1 MKSKDVL
8 KLLKISRITL
18 YNYVKNGLIKVTRL
32 PNGYY
37 NYDDKSVFKFVNE
50 NPRINVIY
58 GRVSTYKQK
67 YDLQR
72 QIKNINNY
80 CYKRN
85 IKIDIILSDI
95 SSGITTQRRDFEKLL
110 DMIFDHK
117 IDTIFISNKDRLTRL
132 SYITLKSIF
141 NHFGTKIII
150 TNNNNKN
157 HYGELFE
164 ELISI
169 MHYFSTKEY
178 SNRKNYKVI

>member
-1 MKSKDVL
+1 
-8 KLLKISRITL
+8 
-18 YNYVKNGLIKVTRL
+18 
-32 PNGYY
+32 
-37 NYDDKSVFKFVNE
+37 
-50 NPRINVIY
+50 
-58 GRVSTYKQK
+58 
-67 YDLQR
+67 
-72 QIKNINNY
+72 
-80 CYKRN
+80 
-85 IKIDIILSDI
+85 
-95 SSGITTQRRDFEKLL
+95 
-110 DMIFDHK
+110 MIFDYK

-141 NHFGTKIII
+141 NHFGTKIVV